1 MKRPLLPAVALLLC
15 NLSLSAAEPKVLF
28 EERFAAKP
36 GEGWTWLRENPPAWR
51 IADGGLEIRVEP
63 GVAGNVK
70 NALLRKLPDRSK
82 GQFAAEVTVTF
93 KTPPTNQFEQVGF
106 TFYHK
111 GQNGFKLVHE
121 QIDGKTY
128 IIPGKIATATRT
140 VQLRIVYSADKYTAQ
155 FRPDGK
161 GEFQT
166 VATGALPAAGD
177 DQLAI
182 LCYNG
187 PAEAEHW
194 MRFEGFR
201 IVEVE

>member
-1 MKRPLLPAVALLLC
+1 MKRPLFLAAAVLLWNLPLL
-15 NLSLSAAEPKVLF
+15 AAEPKVLF
-28 EERFAAKP
+28 EERFAGKP

-63 GVAGNVK
+63 GGAGDVK
-70 NALLRKLPDRSK
+70 NVLLRTIPDRGK
-82 GQFAAEVTVTF
+82 GQFAAEVTITF
-93 KTPPTNQFEQVGF
+93 KTPPSKQFEQAGF
-106 TFYHK
+106 TWYQK
-111 GQNGFKLVHE
+111 GKNGFKLVHE

-140 VQLRIVYSADKYTAQ
+140 VQLRLVYSADKYTAQ

-166 VATGALPAAGD
+166 VASGALPAPGD

-182 LCYNG
+182 LCYHG
-187 PAEAEHW
+187 PADAEHW
-194 MRFEGFR
+194 IRFENFR
-201 IVEVE
+201 ILQLE